1 MPSCTLSGAG
11 LPIPIYAQVEHASHP
26 ALRGVFF
33 AVKLMLTLTFLHY
46 FCSCW
51 QHHHQADRAQ
61 RQRELRENQ
70 TSLFD
75 SVLDREGT
83 GATGGGGT
91 DGRRSRRVAPAAAGT
106 PAAAAAAFPFASA
119 AMGAASAARKSHLDV
134 GTGEERRRLEREAF
148 RVSVHEHV
156 RRELVKTSIEDTR
169 ALAAMARVLSED
181 VADRQSP
188 IVAVFTSSLLQLV
201 HESLVALG
209 LGFQ

>member
-1 MPSCTLSGAG
+1 MGWITYYNIRPGRSRFPPCPAG
-11 LPIPIYAQVEHASHP
+11 C
-26 ALRGVFF
+26 FF
-33 AVKLMLTLTFLHY
+33 AVKLMLTLTFLHC

-83 GATGGGGT
+83 GATGGGRT

-106 PAAAAAAFPFASA
+106 PSSSAAAAFPFASA

-169 ALAAMARVLSED
+169 AF
-181 VADRQSP
+181 QS
-188 IVAVFTSSLLQLV
+188 V
-201 HESLVALG
+201 E
-209 LGFQ
+209 